1 MADVFIA
8 DAKLG
13 SGSIGAN
20 GSLTLDVVVPATAQE
35 GVRPVEVVVQN
46 GAASASCAL
55 LIKGSAVTPATTATL
70 TPEPNV
76 NGWNNANVTVAL
88 NAVDMPG
95 GTGIATVSYSATGA
109 QPIAVTPVTGASA
122 SIAINVEGQTTI
134 AYYATNNSGV
144 TEAAHNVTVSLDK
157 TLPAI
162 AYAGNQGTY
171 GVLDSVNITCT
182 ASDSLSGVLF
192 DTCENISGLAYQ
204 FSLAGHT
211 FSATAMDFA
220 SNVNTATASF
230 NIVVTYADLCTLTQ
244 QFLGTSN
251 PDAQVLGGSLCAQLG
266 AAEAAA
272 ARGNANAKQ
281 KALDAYIRQLK
292 ASVPTFLTQAQ
303 VGILSSLAAAL

>member
-1 MADVFIA
+1 M
-8 DAKLG
+8 
-13 SGSIGAN
+13 
-20 GSLTLDVVVPATAQE
+20 
-35 GVRPVEVVVQN
+35 
-46 GAASASCAL
+46 
-55 LIKGSAVTPATTATL
+55 
-70 TPEPNV
+70 
-76 NGWNNANVTVAL
+76 
-88 NAVDMPG
+88 
-95 GTGIATVSYSATGA
+95 
-109 QPIAVTPVTGASA
+109 
-122 SIAINVEGQTTI
+122 
-134 AYYATNNSGV
+134 

-192 DTCENISGLAYQ
+192 DTCENISGLAYE

-244 QFLGTSN
+244 QFLGTSD

-292 ASVPTFLTQAQ
+292 ASVPP
-303 VGILSSLAAAL
+303 S